1 MSVAKVYI
9 YGEVNAGM
17 VEMVKA
23 QLDNTKDLESIVEY
37 YNTVG
42 GYVEDGEKLRDLLL
56 SYKVHRTSVLPANI
70 GKSMSIATIPYITA
84 DKRIAYRS
92 AGDKAI
98 MMHLPFL
105 DSRGHKLN
113 ADQLQ
118 QYSSQL
124 KAMENSIIKAYSEN
138 TTWDKA
144 TIKANIQQDR
154 YLGLDEAKEI
164 GFLTEIVDDGQ
175 SQPLNNYRAVAKL
188 RTINKTDKMEDKDN
202 KNVLNQIKD
211 LLGIKPAPKAESN
224 IDPVPMAAM
233 FWNSTGQQVIFK
245 DLEDGENPKVGKYA
259 TIDNVPITG
268 EQIMPGYKNQTFVFD
283 KGYLK
288 EMKETPD
295 YYKKFAA
302 VSEEKNELDK
312 SLLAARKELT
322 DVKAEMQK
330 KEEDHNRALLGVK
343 EALENYKA
351 KFEGK
356 GVDVVIPEANT
367 NELNIPP
374 MSGARRTLERIKKNQ
389 NEKLK

>member
-1 MSVAKVYI
+1 MSVGKVYI

-23 QLDNTKDLESIVEY
+23 QLDNIKDLESIVEY

-56 SYKVHRTSVLPANI
+56 SYKVHRTSVLPAKI
-70 GKSMSIATIPYITA
+70 GKAMSIATIPYITA
-84 DKRIAYRS
+84 DKRVAYRS

-154 YLGLDEAKEI
+154 YLGLDEAKQI

-188 RTINKTDKMEDKDN
+188 RTINKTD
-202 KNVLNQIKD
+202 
-211 LLGIKPAPKAESN
+211 
-224 IDPVPMAAM
+224 
-233 FWNSTGQQVIFK
+233 
-245 DLEDGENPKVGKYA
+245 
-259 TIDNVPITG
+259 
-268 EQIMPGYKNQTFVFD
+268 
-283 KGYLK
+283 
-288 EMKETPD
+288 
-295 YYKKFAA
+295 
-302 VSEEKNELDK
+302 
-312 SLLAARKELT
+312 
-322 DVKAEMQK
+322 
-330 KEEDHNRALLGVK
+330 
-343 EALENYKA
+343 
-351 KFEGK
+351 
-356 GVDVVIPEANT
+356 
-367 NELNIPP
+367 ELNNFPYNIFC
-374 MSGARRTLERIKKNQ
+374 MRK
-389 NEKLK
+389 